1 MDLDKIVENL
11 KYHTSIEKKETNL
24 ENLLNKTGWLS
35 EASFLSPRQQDMKK
49 IYLDKTTYHTT
60 IYSKSFMDKIKELE
74 LN

>member
-11 KYHTSIEKKETNL
+11 KYHTSIEKKESNL

-35 EASFLSPRQQDMKK
+35 PRQQDMKK
-49 IYLDKTTYHTT
+49 VYLDKMSYHTT